1 MSTPYF
7 LDPNIGRRRGVGSFR
22 SAAGFDRYAA
32 AYRDGMSLLPRP
44 DDVVAVPTS
53 FGRARAYRWGTRG
66 GEPLVLLAGRQS
78 STPLWRANI
87 EPFLSSRDVWS
98 IDSIGEP
105 GASTQTVPLTDTDDQ
120 VAWVDE
126 TLAELTSDRVH
137 LMGVSIGGWLTAQC
151 AIRRPGRLASII
163 LLDPAN
169 TFAPL
174 TAKMIAVSMGSILP
188 GLPQRLR
195 HKLLGMT
202 AGGAMVS
209 DEVPEGRLIASG
221 MRDFAQS
228 VPQPVRPSAGDL
240 ATIPL
245 PVLAI
250 IAGASIVHDPARA
263 VAAAEAI
270 PGSQVELWKGA
281 THAINGERPDEIAER
296 VNRFIVEQ
304 NS

>member
-1 MSTPYF
+1 MSDTYF
-7 LDPNIGRRRGVGSFR
+7 LDPNIGRSSSVGSFR
-22 SAAGFDRYAA
+22 SAVGFGRFAA

-44 DDVVAVPTS
+44 DDVVAIPTS
-53 FGRARAYRWGTRG
+53 FGRVRAYRWGTRG

-87 EPFLSSRDVWS
+87 EPLLGSRDVWS

-105 GASTQTVPLTDTDDQ
+105 GASTQTAPLTDTEDQ

-126 TLAELTSDRVH
+126 ALAGLTSDRVH

-151 AIRRPGRLASII
+151 AIHRPGRLASAI

-174 TAKMIAVSMGSILP
+174 TAKMIAVSMGSVLP

-202 AGGAMVS
+202 AGGASVS
-209 DEVPEGRLIASG
+209 DQVPEGRLIASG

-228 VPQPVRPSAGDL
+228 VPQPARPSAAEL
-240 ATIPL
+240 AAISL
-245 PVLAI
+245 PVLTI
-250 IAGASIVHDPARA
+250 IAGASIVHDPRR
-263 VAAAEAI
+263 AAAAARSI
-270 PGSQVELWKGA
+270 PGAEVELWPGA

-296 VNRFIVEQ
+296 VTRFIAEQ
-304 NS
+304 MN